1 MVWAQKTN
9 TIALTTRSSTLF
21 DMSAITIA
29 GGHPT
34 TFTDNTQWLNY
45 TIRDNTG
52 LLYSLMVSA
61 TSGTIPPGMEL
72 HIEAGPFYGTGQGG
86 QPTGPKLVSNVPTA
100 LVVNMGQGVTGI
112 GQQCGHNIIL
122 TIGINNFGLLRPANY
137 PITLLYT
144 FTAQ

>member
-1 MVWAQKTN
+1 M
-9 TIALTTRSSTLF
+9 ALTTRISTLF

-52 LLYSLMVSA
+52 LYYSLMVSA
-61 TSGTIPPGMEL
+61 TSGTIPPGMEI
-72 HIEAGPFYGTGQGG
+72 HVEAGPFYGTGVGG
-86 QPTGPKLVSNVPTA
+86 QSTGPKLVSDVPSA

-122 TIGINNFGLLRPANY
+122 TIGITNFGLLHPANY